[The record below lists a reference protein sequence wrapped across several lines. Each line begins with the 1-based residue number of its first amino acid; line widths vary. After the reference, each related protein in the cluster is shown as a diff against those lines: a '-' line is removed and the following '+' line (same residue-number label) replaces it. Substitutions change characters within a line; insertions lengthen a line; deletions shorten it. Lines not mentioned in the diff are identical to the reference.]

1 LTTLRD
7 AFVAIKPDAAVSMTY
22 SSPGAMAVAG
32 RTLIAADARTLSIAA
47 LVLVLAILAWV
58 YRSVPVVLLCFIPA
72 ACGLRAGGARGNAG
86 GAGRAS
92 LLHAGGR
99 RFAGG
104 RDRGER
110 VVRKRP
116 WHRAGVRR
124 DAAWGSG

>member
-58 YRSVPVVLLCFIPA
+58 YRSVPVVLLCFMPA
-72 ACGLRAGGARGNAG
+72 ALGL
-86 GAGRAS
+86 
-92 LLHAGGR
+92 L
-99 RFAGG
+99 
-104 RDRGER
+104 
-110 VVRKRP
+110 
-116 WHRAGVRR
+116 AGVI
-124 DAAWGSG
+124 AVNAWFGSVHGIALAFGVTLLGEAVDYPSYLLTQIRGDTPITAVKE